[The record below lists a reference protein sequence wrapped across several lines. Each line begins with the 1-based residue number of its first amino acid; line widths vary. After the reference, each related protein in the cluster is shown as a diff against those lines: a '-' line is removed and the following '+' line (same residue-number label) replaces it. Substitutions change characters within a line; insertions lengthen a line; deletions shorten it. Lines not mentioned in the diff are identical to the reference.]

1 MFSLGM
7 TYKMLYSVLLN
18 VFCLSYF
25 RLWRKLDVDL
35 HDQVSILAPV
45 TRPLEFSKLFVLIRK
60 KYFSTLLYFF
70 KSLVFFVHFHL
81 IIGLGKRKKCNFPWQ
96 WAKLFDPDPRLLTI
110 DQRIHE
116 AFAELM
122 SMFVFDHQQKEQC
135 QIAIKVNDKSPATRQ
150 ISIEFSN
157 FGQNES

>member
-1 MFSLGM
+1 
-7 TYKMLYSVLLN
+7 MLYSVLLN

-60 KYFSTLLYFF
+60 KYFSTFFFKFCKYSFNFRSVLYFF

-135 QIAIKVNDKSPATRQ
+135 QIAIKVNDKSPATR
-150 ISIEFSN
+150 
-157 FGQNES
+157 